1 MLSVASCI
9 KPIVE
14 RPSGRFGLVA
24 RLLVEPRHAAVIGM
38 FDSLMV
44 VRAAPH
50 RLAKMVRLFVSLRPI
65 DECRHQASLAGPRG
79 GRDPDLER
87 HGGNLT
93 AGQMACHRPFAVFE
107 G

>member
-38 FDSLMV
+38 FDGLV
-44 VRAAPH
+44 GVRAAPH
-50 RLAKMVRLFVSLRPI
+50 RLAKMVRLFLSLRPI
-65 DECRHQASLAGPRG
+65 DERGHHASLAGPRG
-79 GRDPDLER
+79 GRVPGFE
-87 HGGNLT
+87 HHAGTLT
-93 AGQMACHRPFAVFE
+93 APRMASHRPFAL
-107 G
+107 